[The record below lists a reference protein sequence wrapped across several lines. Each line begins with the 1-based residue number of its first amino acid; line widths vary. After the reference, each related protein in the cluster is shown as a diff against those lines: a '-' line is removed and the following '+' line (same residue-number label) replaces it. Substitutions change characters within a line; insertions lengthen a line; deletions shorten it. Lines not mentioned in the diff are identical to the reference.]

1 MLTSERDMHIN
12 LCIEEVS
19 LAVTFHISSDSSDL
33 YRYFSSRMKSAKG
46 RGWTGLLY
54 GFRLFR
60 KRNCEGT
67 IYIHTIGTIHTIGS
81 IKID

>member
-1 MLTSERDMHIN
+1 MHIN
-12 LCIEEVS
+12 LCVEEVS

-67 IYIHTIGTIHTIGS
+67 IYIYTIGTIHTIGS
-81 IKID
+81 VKID